1 MACEDISFNPAGDEE
16 PLWDMQQRQRREQA
30 VHLEQQLDRQRKKLL
45 SDEARRAKA
54 AADTVG
60 AVKEGPDGVR
70 MGPVTRERER
80 NRSCSP
86 AYPF

>member
-1 MACEDISFNPAGDEE
+1 MGHAAEAEEGAGGAFGAAV
-16 PLWDMQQRQRREQA
+16 RQE
-30 VHLEQQLDRQRKKLL
+30 RKKLL